1 MGNLGRGLGI
11 LPDQKG
17 DAELGYF
24 SNAAILHEVQDGVRR
39 TTASAG
45 THCLGDFIGFALE
58 HERGEGLDGK
68 AI

>member
-17 DAELGYF
+17 DAELGSF
-24 SNAAILHEVQDGVRR
+24 FERGSLHEVQDGVRI
-39 TTASAG
+39 TASAG